1 MNDNYN
7 DLFMMRAIEL
17 SEQAYESGH
26 GLPIGCVIVKD
37 GIIIGEGHNEIFVR
51 NNPTA
56 HAEMVAI
63 ENACKNSQELQLS
76 DCEMYTTL
84 EPCPMC
90 FGAIYWAKLKTV
102 FYANNNVDASEIG
115 FDDSF
120 IFNELLKPDSEKRI
134 PLKHVQ
140 NLKAKNVLHEWC
152 KRNINPSQPWSHL
165 NKEE

>member
-7 DLFMMRAIEL
+7 DLFMSRAIEL
-17 SEQAYESGH
+17 SKLAYESGQ

-37 GIIIGEGHNEIFVR
+37 GSIIGEGHNEIFIR

-63 ENACKNSQELQLS
+63 ENACKNIKELQLS

-102 FYANNNVDASEIG
+102 FYANSSLDATEIG

-120 IFNELLKPDSEKRI
+120 IYNEFLKPNSEKLI
-134 PLKHVQ
+134 PLLYIK
-140 NLKAKNVLHEWC
+140 NSNAKKVLLEWSS
-152 KRNINPSQPWSHL
+152 KNSNASQPWSNL
-165 NKEE
+165 IR